1 MTDLIRVFIADDHA
15 IVREGLRSL
24 LETRPDMVL
33 AGEASNGIEAVARV
47 QALQPDV
54 ILLDMVMPGKDGLQ
68 AICEI
73 KERNQDAR
81 ILVLTSFAEDD
92 KLFPAMKAGALGYLL
107 KDSSPQELLQAIR
120 NVYQGSVSLHPL
132 IALKVVQ
139 ELNRPATIAGAEPE
153 QQGLTARELEVL
165 RLLAHGLTNPEIAE
179 RLVITERTVAAHVS
193 TILSKLHLANR
204 TQAAVYAFRNRLATG
219 EDDGPVGPAL

>member
-1 MTDLIRVFIADDHA
+1 MSDPIRVFIADDHA

-24 LETRPDMVL
+24 LETRPDMVMV
-33 AGEASNGIEAVARV
+33 GEASDGAEAVARV
-47 QALQPDV
+47 QGLQPDV

-68 AICEI
+68 AIREI
-73 KERNQDAR
+73 KEQNSDAR

-120 NVYQGSVSLHPL
+120 NVYQGNVSLHPL

-139 ELNRPATIAGAEPE
+139 ELNRPPTTAGAEPE
-153 QQGLTARELEVL
+153 QQVLTARELEVL
-165 RLLAHGLTNPEIAE
+165 RLIAHGLTNPEIAE

-204 TQAAVYAFRNRLATG
+204 TQAAVYAFRNRLATV
-219 EDDGPVGPAL
+219 EDEGPAGPTS